1 MKRRGEK
8 ARRRQT
14 EIDTLLS
21 DTLSDQRHHHHHH
34 SLLLCLLLSPS
45 LALPLFRDLFM
56 QLKSKERPVSSS
68 CAWLDAVCERDNCS
82 SRRRQRQRRQQQQQH
97 SEELVSFPCS
107 FDYLLGI
114 FANRTPS
121 RPVRPPRLA
130 SPLALYCF
138 CPLYSASP
146 WKIG

>member
-21 DTLSDQRHHHHHH
+21 DTLSDQRHHHHH
-34 SLLLCLLLSPS
+34 SLLLCLSLSPS

-82 SRRRQRQRRQQQQQH
+82 SRRRQRQRRQQQQQQH